1 MVEPTEGWVSV
12 SSPVREKESEEVKMA
27 SLFSPAAGFLQ
38 VTLWDLVKEGS
49 LEQLTVVLDNL
60 KEQVGRLHSTI
71 TKEHGDHSSS
81 FRLTL
86 NFQNRWSFSVWST
99 LRDSLSCIGQLIGAR
114 FYDLH
119 LAS

>member
-12 SSPVREKESEEVKMA
+12 SSPIREKESEEVKMLMA

-60 KEQVGRLHSTI
+60 KEQVRQLHSTI
-71 TKEHGDHSSS
+71 TTYHDHSSS
-81 FRLTL
+81 FRLIL
-86 NFQNRWSFSVWST
+86 NFRNRSGGLYLFEKLVF
-99 LRDSLSCIGQLIGAR
+99 L
-114 FYDLH
+114 
-119 LAS
+119 